1 MAWSTKWSGPRVG
14 EGGCGVGA
22 WPTWSGDTELRPV
35 VEARCRGVEDSRML
49 AYELHAEVE
58 SRIACESS
66 AEKASNIRR
75 ACDQVCH
82 GG

>member
-35 VEARCRGVEDSRML
+35 VEARCRGVEDSQR
-49 AYELHAEVE
+49 
-58 SRIACESS
+58 C
-66 AEKASNIRR
+66 
-75 ACDQVCH
+75 
-82 GG
+82 